1 MLQYHLSNVKFI
13 LQLVD
18 HILFGIEFALHVIH
32 ELLEGLLHLSI
43 FKSILL
49 YNFIDLMLQVALLP
63 LPLVLQLA
71 YLLIQLP
78 YLLLKLLI
86 EGVFELRD
94 LIRMVEIEL
103 FLFLKGLLD
112 EVIVAFLTAVAAEL
126 HLVVDFGMVSHHLL
140 HLGEGLIQFT
150 LLLR

>member
-1 MLQYHLSNVKFI
+1 
-13 LQLVD
+13 
-18 HILFGIEFALHVIH
+18 
-32 ELLEGLLHLSI
+32 
-43 FKSILL
+43 
-49 YNFIDLMLQVALLP
+49 MLQVALLP

>member
-1 MLQYHLSNVKFI
+1 
-13 LQLVD
+13 
-18 HILFGIEFALHVIH
+18 
-32 ELLEGLLHLSI
+32 
-43 FKSILL
+43 
-49 YNFIDLMLQVALLP
+49 MLQVALLP

-71 YLLIQLP
+71 YLLIQP
-78 YLLLKLLI
+78 PSLLLKLLI

-103 FLFLKGLLD
+103 FLLLKGLFD
-112 EVIVAFLTAVAAEL
+112 VIIVAFLTGVAAEF
-126 HLVVDFGMVSHHLL
+126 HLVVDFGMVGNHLL